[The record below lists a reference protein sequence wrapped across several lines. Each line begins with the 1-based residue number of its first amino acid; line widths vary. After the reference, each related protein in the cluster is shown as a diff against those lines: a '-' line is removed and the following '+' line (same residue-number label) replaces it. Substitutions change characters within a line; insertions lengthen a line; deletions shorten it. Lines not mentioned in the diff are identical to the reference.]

1 MTVAEQEKSDPPSRP
16 ATAADSRSGDDDP
29 LGIFGRTIAG
39 RFAVVRYLGST
50 SVAHIYRAVHTLME
64 QPCFLKIA
72 PADEVPAARF
82 GHGRVTRGC
91 VQNNNNNNNFDLPKG
106 TFARR
111 VAATGLLAAG
121 GRGGSPKTA
130 LMAHTHTH
138 TEPPYPEQG

>member
-1 MTVAEQEKSDPPSRP
+1 MYCYKVSLVESALMSR
-16 ATAADSRSGDDDP
+16 
-29 LGIFGRTIAG
+29 
-39 RFAVVRYLGST
+39 
-50 SVAHIYRAVHTLME
+50 
-64 QPCFLKIA
+64 
-72 PADEVPAARF
+72 
-82 GHGRVTRGC
+82 
-91 VQNNNNNNNFDLPKG
+91 NNFDLPKG